1 MLDASLDD
9 DATAMLDASPDVD
22 AATRWRWRRRSP
34 RLYRAVRVVAALV
47 VLVAIYLA
55 ACFVQVLSFGR
66 HDQARTVDAIVVMG
80 AANYDGRPSP
90 VLKSRLDH
98 AVDLWRRKLA
108 PLVIVTGGK
117 LPGDRFTEAATSAQY
132 LTAAGVPAEAIV
144 QESNGRTSLQELE
157 AVASLLSDRG
167 LRSVLLVSDPYHARR
182 IIGVSGELGLAAW
195 SSPTRTS
202 PEKLNHLGPHY
213 AQETVGLALAH
224 IIGYRHLEWFERL

>member
-1 MLDASLDD
+1 MLN
-9 DATAMLDASPDVD
+9 VG
-22 AATRWRWRRRSP
+22 
-34 RLYRAVRVVAALV
+34 AVLLV
-47 VLVAIYLA
+47 LAGIYLGV
-55 ACFVQVLSFGR
+55 CFVQVLTFGR
-66 HDQARTVDAIVVMG
+66 HDQSRTVDAIVVMG

-108 PLVIVTGGK
+108 PLVVVTGGK

-132 LTAAGVPAEAIV
+132 LTTAGVPGDAIV

-157 AVASLLSDRG
+157 AVASLLRDRG

-182 IIGVSGELGLAAW
+182 IVGVSGELGLAAW

-213 AQETVGLALAH
+213 AQETIGLALAH